1 MGARAR
7 CYARKPRRA
16 DAAQIPRRPAEAT
29 QSGRL
34 ARVILQFIL
43 LALLGL
49 TLGYAAGRAAWLGL
63 LVPVFF
69 ALISAF
75 NDGITGRLIVL
86 FIVALVIMVAAIVIG
101 LLIDR
106 RTTARSERA

>member
-1 MGARAR
+1 MLCAVAYVESRAEPSPPR
-7 CYARKPRRA
+7 SRDAPRRLRGLA
-16 DAAQIPRRPAEAT
+16 DCAH
-29 QSGRL
+29 
-34 ARVILQFIL
+34 VILQFIL

-86 FIVALVIMVAAIVIG
+86 FLVALVVMAVAIVIG

-106 RTTARSERA
+106 RATAGSERA

>member
-1 MGARAR
+1 M
-7 CYARKPRRA
+7 
-16 DAAQIPRRPAEAT
+16 
-29 QSGRL
+29 
-34 ARVILQFIL
+34 ILQFIL

-63 LVPVFF
+63 LVPIFF

-86 FIVALVIMVAAIVIG
+86 FIVALVVMAVAIVIG
-101 LLIDR
+101 MLIDR
-106 RTTARSERA
+106 RTAEGSEAA

>member
-1 MGARAR
+1 
-7 CYARKPRRA
+7 
-16 DAAQIPRRPAEAT
+16 
-29 QSGRL
+29 
-34 ARVILQFIL
+34 VILQFIL

-49 TLGYAAGRAAWLGL
+49 TLGYAAGKAAWLGL

-75 NDGITGRLIVL
+75 NDGVTGRLIVL
-86 FIVALVIMVAAIVIG
+86 FIVALVVMAVAIVIG

-106 RTTARSERA
+106 RTAERGDSA

>member
-1 MGARAR
+1 M
-7 CYARKPRRA
+7 
-16 DAAQIPRRPAEAT
+16 
-29 QSGRL
+29 
-34 ARVILQFIL
+34 ILQFIL

-49 TLGYAAGRAAWLGL
+49 TLGYAAGKAAWLGL

-75 NDGITGRLIVL
+75 NDGVTGRLIVL
-86 FIVALVIMVAAIVIG
+86 FIVALVVMAVAIVIG

-106 RTTARSERA
+106 RTAERGDSA

>member
-1 MGARAR
+1 MLCAA
-7 CYARKPRRA
+7 ADLESRA
-16 DAAQIPRRPAEAT
+16 DLTPRGSRDAPRT
-29 QSGRL
+29 PPGLRDC

-49 TLGYAAGRAAWLGL
+49 TLGYAAGKAAWLGL

-75 NDGITGRLIVL
+75 NDGVTGRLIVL
-86 FIVALVIMVAAIVIG
+86 FIIALVVMAAAIVVG

-106 RTTARSERA
+106 RTGESSESA

>member
-1 MGARAR
+1 
-7 CYARKPRRA
+7 
-16 DAAQIPRRPAEAT
+16 
-29 QSGRL
+29 
-34 ARVILQFIL
+34 VILQFIL

-49 TLGYAAGRAAWLGL
+49 TLGYAAGKAAWLGL

-86 FIVALVIMVAAIVIG
+86 FIVALVVMAVAIVIG

-106 RTTARSERA
+106 RATAGSERA

>member
-1 MGARAR
+1 M
-7 CYARKPRRA
+7 
-16 DAAQIPRRPAEAT
+16 
-29 QSGRL
+29 
-34 ARVILQFIL
+34 ILQFIL

-49 TLGYAAGRAAWLGL
+49 TLGYAAGKAAWLGL

-75 NDGITGRLIVL
+75 NDGVTGRLIVL
-86 FIVALVIMVAAIVIG
+86 FIIALVVMVAAIVVG

-106 RTTARSERA
+106 RTGESSESA